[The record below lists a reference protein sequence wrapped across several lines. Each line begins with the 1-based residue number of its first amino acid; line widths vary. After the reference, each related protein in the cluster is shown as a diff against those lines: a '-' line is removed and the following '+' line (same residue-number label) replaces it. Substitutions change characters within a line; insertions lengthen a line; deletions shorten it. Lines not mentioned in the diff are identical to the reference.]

1 MADCKQVSGW
11 VFWFG
16 VFLQRGGRCFFV
28 GEVGFW
34 GFCCVFFG
42 GFFLVGFGGFF
53 EFYYFGSFFS
63 V

>member
-16 VFLQRGGRCFFV
+16 VFLQRGGRCFLWV
-28 GEVGFW
+28 RLV
-34 GFCCVFFG
+34 FG
-42 GFFLVGFGGFF
+42 GFVVCFLGFFFLVGFGGFF
-53 EFYYFGSFFS
+53 EFYHFGSFFS